1 MQTLMRRND
10 TIIEELLAVDAMID
24 RLKMKYDVITGVDRL
39 RYEELEERKLEL
51 LQKLAISS

>member
-1 MQTLMRRND
+1 MQTLVRRND

-24 RLKMKYDVITGVDRL
+24 RLKLKYDAITGVDRL
-39 RYEELEERKLEL
+39 RYEELEQRKLEL

>member
-24 RLKMKYDVITGVDRL
+24 RLKMKYEVITGVDRL
-39 RYEELEERKLEL
+39 TYEELEERKLEL

>member
-24 RLKMKYDVITGVDRL
+24 RLKMKYEVITGVDRL

>member
-1 MQTLMRRND
+1 MRRND

-24 RLKMKYDVITGVDRL
+24 RLKMKYEVITGVDRL